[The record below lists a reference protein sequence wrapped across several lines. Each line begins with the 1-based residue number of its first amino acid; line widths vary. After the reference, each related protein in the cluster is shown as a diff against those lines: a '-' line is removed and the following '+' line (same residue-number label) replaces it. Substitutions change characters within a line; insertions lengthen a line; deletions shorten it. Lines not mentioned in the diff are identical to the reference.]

1 MIPKKNTKMIII
13 LLNSVDQS
21 NLKSFPKQ
29 VARITTIFC
38 KSSITFD
45 IVCSLRLIIKF
56 SPPAGKVS
64 KLMCTQGGCYGFD
77 LTNMVLHDCTS
88 SLQSLTNCFIVVVTL
103 SMSNPLIGWLAGSLG
118 AFGRTLILTSIKTTI
133 IQDHNK

>member
-1 MIPKKNTKMIII
+1 MVPKKNTKMIII

-45 IVCSLRLIIKF
+45 LVCSLRLIIKF

-64 KLMCTQGGCYGFD
+64 K
-77 LTNMVLHDCTS
+77 
-88 SLQSLTNCFIVVVTL
+88 FINVYPRGDVTG
-103 SMSNPLIGWLAGSLG
+103 LI
-118 AFGRTLILTSIKTTI
+118 
-133 IQDHNK
+133 